1 MNEKPNKKEQTSSKA
16 KLFSLRYLFYDFV
29 KLTAA
34 LPGLLWFRPKWLY
47 ESRAARKRIRGGCL
61 LIANHN
67 GFFDPICVML
77 AVWYRRHRFVCDKIF
92 FTGKKRWLFQH
103 FLCIPVDRENV
114 GMDTLRTIAGELKSG
129 SLVSLFPEG
138 HIAREEESGQS
149 GVAAF
154 KSGAVLMALQGKVP
168 IVPVYCRQKPRFWSR
183 LRIAVGE
190 PIDIIERYGP
200 RPSLSQ
206 IEQISEELRAKEQ
219 ELAALANGRAWCLF
233 PDA

>member
-1 MNEKPNKKEQTSSKA
+1 MNEKRKTKEKPGDKA

-29 KLTAA
+29 KVTAA
-34 LPGLLWFRPKWLY
+34 LPGLLWFRPKWIY
-47 ESRAARKRIRGGCL
+47 ESPAARKRIRGGCL
-61 LIANHN
+61 LIANHD
-67 GFFDPICVML
+67 GFFDPICVMT

-114 GMDTLRTIAGELKSG
+114 GMDTLRTIAGALKSG

-138 HIAREEESGQS
+138 HIAGKEESGQS

-154 KSGAVLMALQGKVP
+154 KSGMVRMALQGRAP
-168 IVPVYCRQKPRFWSR
+168 ILPVYCRPKPHFWSR
-183 LRIAVGE
+183 LRMAIGE
-190 PIDIIERYGP
+190 PIDILERYGP

-206 IEQISEELRAKEQ
+206 IEKIADELRQKEEELAI
-219 ELAALANGRAWCLF
+219 LANNGRNTKL
-233 PDA
+233 